1 MLASLPSD
9 LSLYIL
15 SFLSLHDISQLY
27 VLSRKTRHFLLNHES
42 EIYHQLAVSHRFVAS
57 GNSLQD
63 AVLSEAPSK
72 WLDGVKTWK
81 DIVRR
86 WAILERNWSGRG
98 SVLEGGY
105 AASRDFAL
113 AMEDNRK
120 LWNLPEVRH
129 FEWSEG
135 FLAFVN
141 TEGSIE
147 VWRRSTDVH
156 FHRGKPISTPLLSPS
171 PLAAVSSQFERA
183 VDNTPAAHYEDGGV
197 DGDVTPTYEQLRG
210 QYTPHAFIASP
221 YQQLV
226 RWFRFRYPVVAFITH
241 VEPYTIHLYDIAQGV
256 HIRSVDIDQVRQ
268 SGSRSMPGN
277 SFLMNTPPI
286 DLRLSDSY
294 VAACFDSGVIV
305 LAIRAA
311 DETRFSPVIIC
322 ENENSLALQ
331 QAVLQ
336 LRKVPRSELLRQR
349 NHDFDS
355 FADKDREQD
364 STNSVRAPGLFAM
377 ERFEVVPPTP
387 EAKAAAAGALVIHG
401 EETRI
406 SPCFASLEFSPDERR
421 LVIVTGFGLLYLI
434 PDFSRIAR
442 GLTTVEKI
450 VQRVHIG
457 TPLSHI
463 SWGDRSRRFA
473 LKTEEGDTFII
484 DLEPSYHSPS
494 YPRRSSPVLQKA
506 LVHRLADFRMSNL
519 NLVFIHMQL
528 TRTRL
533 WLVWDPQT
541 LLHVV
546 LANQGTRAMKGH
558 LVTENEWREKDDD
571 VTPLPKFNPRSY
583 GTSVCFIDFTPDI
596 Q

>member
-120 LWNLPEVRH
+120 LWNLPE
-129 FEWSEG
+129 
-135 FLAFVN
+135 
-141 TEGSIE
+141 
-147 VWRRSTDVH
+147 
-156 FHRGKPISTPLLSPS
+156 PISTPLLSPS